1 MPSENDVHRARE
13 ADRLANHEPMLV
25 EALTNMRIKALNAL
39 AEVDATDAD
48 QIRKYQAKV
57 ACTEEF
63 LVELAEIIVAGQ
75 VNGNATEE
83 QPE

>member
-13 ADRLANHEPMLV
+13 ADRLANHEPLLV